1 MSRRDGLDLSNGN
14 GRENECSQ
22 ESYDEEGAHGGA
34 VWRGDMRASMT
45 PCGGHGLGATRNCEE
60 TAACLLRVWRG
71 GDEKVGDYLLGL
83 VGLGELRE
91 GGMIS
96 LSLFAYA
103 KMPCTNDSK
112 FKNEVHRRILL
123 TLNSLAIF
131 SL

>member
-1 MSRRDGLDLSNGN
+1 MGLALRETVKRLRRVYC
-14 GRENECSQ
+14 E
-22 ESYDEEGAHGGA
+22 
-34 VWRGDMRASMT
+34 
-45 PCGGHGLGATRNCEE
+45 CGGG
-60 TAACLLRVWRG
+60 G

>member
-1 MSRRDGLDLSNGN
+1 MVWSLTGAWEEWRRVHC
-14 GRENECSQ
+14 E
-22 ESYDEEGAHGGA
+22 GGA
-34 VWRGDMRASMT
+34 
-45 PCGGHGLGATRNCEE
+45 
-60 TAACLLRVWRG
+60 
-71 GDEKVGDYLLGL
+71 GDEKVSDYLLGL